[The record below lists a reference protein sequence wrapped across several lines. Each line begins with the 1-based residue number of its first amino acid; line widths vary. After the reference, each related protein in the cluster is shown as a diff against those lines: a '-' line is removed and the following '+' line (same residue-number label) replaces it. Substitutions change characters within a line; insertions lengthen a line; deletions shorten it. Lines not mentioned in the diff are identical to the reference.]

1 MTQLG
6 LNSNQ
11 VCVKP
16 TAPSLPASQVRPR
29 ALLLRKLRRI
39 SFGRGFS
46 FLDIRC
52 AKRCGRACA
61 GRGFSK
67 ERNKIWEFQ
76 LVNFSF
82 LKRGYGEGDLGE
94 GVYSL
99 WNLFYLEH
107 KWKQDTAKSGLWKKE
122 AIGILYVRLAI
133 PGSVEIW
140 VPSTIIKPTEKRR
153 YGIYARLNWHD
164 ELQLVGGSG
173 VLSY

>member
-1 MTQLG
+1 MWNLPRP
-6 LNSNQ
+6 LCLQ
-11 VCVKP
+11 VRSDPAHFFYENCAGYRSVEGF
-16 TAPSLPASQVRPR
+16 PSLILDARRDAGGHAQVEV
-29 ALLLRKLRRI
+29 
-39 SFGRGFS
+39 
-46 FLDIRC
+46 
-52 AKRCGRACA
+52 
-61 GRGFSK
+61 FSK

-76 LVNFSF
+76 LVDFSF